1 MFAIVRLILLKFRMA
16 KDMLL
21 PKLMSNP
28 KFGNCKIQV
37 DRRRPTRKLRKISI
51 YFYSLP
57 KNSEESENNRFHAK
71 LVIFSNFY
79 DIFANIW
86 PIFDDISRDKAYSL
100 SQADEWPKVW
110 EL

>member
-1 MFAIVRLILLKFRMA
+1 MLAIVRPILLKFRMA
-16 KDMLL
+16 KEMRL

-28 KFGNCKIQV
+28 KFENCKIQV

-100 SQADEWPKVW
+100 SQADEWTKHW
-110 EL
+110 KF